1 MNAGPSDKGQGVEGA
16 ALVCTIAGMDCPDCA
31 AKLEKVV
38 ARLSGVGEV
47 RVDFPGQSLTAQV
60 KAAPKEETP

>member
-1 MNAGPSDKGQGVEGA
+1 MNAGPSDKRQGVKGA
-16 ALVCTIAGMDCPDCA
+16 PLVCTIVEMDCPDCA

-38 ARLSGVGEV
+38 ARLPGWARCESH
-47 RVDFPGQSLTAQV
+47 FPGQSLTAQV